1 MKTTIKVENTFSW
14 LYTDRE
20 DVRSL
25 LWRSLR
31 HKERGYFHSRL
42 YKQKLWDGYTEFF
55 KKTSGRFLTGLLPEV
70 EAALNHLKVKYTID
84 DRQGDVQFQYP
95 EVDKMFLDQWRPE
108 SMDDPFVMHDYQVE
122 FTNQIIK
129 YKRGV
134 IQAPTSAGKSAV
146 MLGILKTLPPDCPT
160 LITSKS
166 VTLVRQIYDD
176 MLEWGIENSGKVFGS
191 KKADFK
197 PNIMTAVNIDSVH
210 KLEKLYPK
218 IRCLIVDEVHL
229 MMSKVPKKLYSKLPA
244 ACVRV
249 GVSATPFKFG
259 GSDKSQKYQ
268 VKGYFGPILEV
279 ASAAT
284 EGKKR
289 GVLKTETLQDR
300 GILSKSKCTFFPV
313 TEPQLPFDIYLDA
326 VTNGIAENYTFHNM
340 VTKLVSG
347 LKGRTL
353 IIVERLA
360 HGDALSEMIPGSLW
374 IRGEDNEDTR
384 KEVIEKLKHSKEDVV
399 AIATQGIFNAGI
411 NVFINNL
418 VNAAGGQAEHQIIQR
433 MGRGL
438 RTANDK
444 DQLNYFDF
452 IFKVNDYLY
461 DHSKKRMKILVK
473 EGHDVEIV
481 DEV

>member
-1 MKTTIKVENTFSW
+1 MTTTIKVENTFSW

-70 EAALNHLKVKYTID
+70 EAALDHLKVRYAID
-84 DRQGDVQFQYP
+84 DCQGDVNFRYS
-95 EVDKMFLDQWRPE
+95 EVDEMFLDQWRPKHMTE
-108 SMDDPFVMHDYQVE
+108 PFVMHDYQVE

-134 IQAPTSAGKSAV
+134 IQAPTAAGKSAV
-146 MLGILKTLPPDCPT
+146 ILGILKTLPPGCPT

-166 VTLVRQIYDD
+166 VTLIRQIYDD
-176 MLEWGIENSGKVFGS
+176 MLEWGIENPGKVFGS
-191 KKADFK
+191 KKSDFK

-210 KLEKLYPK
+210 KLQALYPK

-229 MMSKVPKKLYSKLPA
+229 MMSKVPKKLYGKLPS

-259 GSDKSQKYQ
+259 GTDKSQKYQ
-268 VKGYFGPILEV
+268 VKGYFGPIIKV
-279 ASAAT
+279 KAAKD
-284 EGKKR
+284 EGGILTTKK
-289 GVLKTETLQDR
+289 LQKRD
-300 GILSKSKCTFFPV
+300 ILSKSKCTFFPV
-313 TEPQLPFDIYLDA
+313 TEPELPFDIYLDA

-384 KEVIEKLKHSKEDVV
+384 KEVIEKLKYSENTV

-452 IFKVNDYLY
+452 IFKINDYLY

-473 EGHDVEIV
+473 EGH
-481 DEV
+481 EVIIDDI